1 MGRSAAYKMVG
12 GLTRPHSTSSP
23 PPNYSASPLTPFP
36 PFAGVLLRPARI
48 EVRFPPAFPFPQLC
62 VLRRLISDSVALL
75 LLCFSPRHAG
85 SCLLGWWVSWLL
97 LRCGFFSASLA
108 FLAHPQSLQLLFFFD
123 MVVGAVAARGSFLV
137 DFRAGVLRLCFFPVS
152 WSSLP

>member
-1 MGRSAAYKMVG
+1 MLGRAEIRHTGAPQFSVDRSFLWTGPAAYKMVG

-23 PPNYSASPLTPFP
+23 PPTYSVSPLTPFP
-36 PFAGVLLRPARI
+36 PFAGVLLRHARI
-48 EVRFPPAFPFPQLC
+48 EVSFPPAFPFPQLC
-62 VLRRLISDSVALL
+62 GLRRLISDSVALL

-108 FLAHPQSLQLLFFFD
+108 FLSSSL
-123 MVVGAVAARGSFLV
+123 VGALALFL
-137 DFRAGVLRLCFFPVS
+137 
-152 WSSLP
+152 